1 MSENILEI
9 RKKDILRMIVEQ
21 YTSTAK
27 PVSSEAI
34 AAHFNLSPATIR
46 HVMAELEHSNHITH
60 PYTSAG
66 RIPTDKGYR
75 YYVDDLIEKDTVKKK
90 DDEIITQQYINEI
103 SPALTVDEYE
113 KVFSNASSLLSQCSH
128 YPSVVSTPKLEKK
141 EFIKEIKFI
150 PLDKK
155 RVIVTLITNTHT
167 VKSRIIF
174 LKKEINNLKL
184 EELSNYLTNKLK
196 KQRIEKRIR
205 QGLENELGTDF
216 ICQAETII
224 DLACNEEKDVFLEG
238 ANRLLEEPEFRDTEN
253 LKRIFN
259 VFETSLYQIL
269 QDHIQS
275 NGVCVSIGHENSC
288 QDIQSCSLVTSSY
301 KIKDKTAGIIG
312 VIGPTRMKYSVVIP
326 IVEFMSNML
335 GNILT
340 KLSEKED

>member
-1 MSENILEI
+1 
-9 RKKDILRMIVEQ
+9 MIVEQ

-34 AAHFNLSPATIR
+34 AAQFNLSSATIR

-75 YYVDDLIEKDTVKKK
+75 YYVDDLMEIDTVKKK
-90 DDEIITQQYINEI
+90 EDKAITQQYVNEM
-103 SPALTVDEYE
+103 PPTLTVDEYE

-128 YPSVVSTPKLEKK
+128 YPSVVSTPKLEKE

-150 PLDKK
+150 ALDKK
-155 RVIVTLITNTHT
+155 RVMVTLITNTQT
-167 VKSRIIF
+167 VKSKIIF
-174 LKKEINNLKL
+174 LKKKINILKL

-196 KQRIEKRIR
+196 RQRIEKRIR
-205 QGLENELGTDF
+205 QGLEKELGTDF
-216 ICQAETII
+216 IYQTEAII
-224 DLACNEEKDVFLEG
+224 DLVCNEEKDVFLEG

-253 LKRIFN
+253 LKKVFN
-259 VFETSLYQIL
+259 AFETNLYQIL
-269 QDHIQS
+269 RDHLQIQG

-301 KIKDKTAGIIG
+301 KIENKTAGIIG

-335 GNILT
+335 GNVLT
-340 KLSEKED
+340 KLARRRFRID